1 MEKLV
6 VVEEGKENKK
16 KEKGK
21 EMIKRRYSLG
31 IQNETVEKTD
41 TQVKIKYT
49 ENITENT
56 ESSRNQVFRID
67 SQIIPKIKNNIR
79 RLIMKSV
86 LRNTL

>member
-31 IQNETVEKTD
+31 IKM
-41 TQVKIKYT
+41 
-49 ENITENT
+49 ENIENT
-56 ESSRNQVFRID
+56 DSRV
-67 SQIIPKIKNNIR
+67 
-79 RLIMKSV
+79 
-86 LRNTL
+86 